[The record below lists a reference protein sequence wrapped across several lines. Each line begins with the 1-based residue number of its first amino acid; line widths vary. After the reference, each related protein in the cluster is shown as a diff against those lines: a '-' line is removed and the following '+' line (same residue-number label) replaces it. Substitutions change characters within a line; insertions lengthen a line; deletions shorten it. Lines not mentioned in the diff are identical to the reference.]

1 MFYLIYKGLLM
12 RLSVFFFY
20 SFQIPKIMIDSDL
33 YILVEKFDKKL
44 NDWYSQNSGILND
57 NQDKIVTNII
67 SSVADFMFLF
77 PNDYTI

>member
-1 MFYLIYKGLLM
+1 
-12 RLSVFFFY
+12 
-20 SFQIPKIMIDSDL
+20 MIDSDL

-44 NDWYSQNSGILND
+44 NDWYSQNSNILND

-77 PNDYTI
+77 PNDYPL

>member
-1 MFYLIYKGLLM
+1 
-12 RLSVFFFY
+12 
-20 SFQIPKIMIDSDL
+20 MIDSDL

-44 NDWYSQNSGILND
+44 TDWYNANSGILND

-77 PNDYTI
+77 SNDYTI